1 MLGSFWT
8 FANILSICRI
18 PLAATA
24 AVIILMDGPVSRS
37 LILIFMA
44 GFTDFLDG
52 MIARST
58 NTISGWGKILDPAA
72 DKFSVVLLGAAL
84 VWKNL
89 LPFWFLGAIVI
100 RDVLIVAGGTFLTH
114 RLGRIHMS
122 NLVGKVTTTAIGA
135 TFILGLLKADAIVMD
150 IFIWGTVGLLVVSLL
165 IYAARLL
172 NLRNNSTES

>member
-1 MLGSFWT
+1 
-8 FANILSICRI
+8 
-18 PLAATA
+18 
-24 AVIILMDGPVSRS
+24 MDGPVSRS

-100 RDVLIVAGGTFLTH
+100 RDVFIVAGGTFLTH

-122 NLVGKVTTTAIGA
+122 NLVG
-135 TFILGLLKADAIVMD
+135 
-150 IFIWGTVGLLVVSLL
+150 
-165 IYAARLL
+165 
-172 NLRNNSTES
+172 